1 MTDTVTSP
9 RGPGLRAWR
18 ALIAHE
24 GRMVRRD
31 TAGLVIPLGLPMLL
45 LVMNGSGD
53 SPPVPGLSGMSQQL
67 AYVLPMVIV
76 LTIATVGVINMPSFL
91 ATYRRYKILRRLAVT
106 PARPSMVLV
115 AQAVVGIAQAAAG
128 ITLVVVVAA
137 LLFGLSAPADPMGI
151 ALALVLT
158 TTAMFALGM
167 LVAAVS
173 PTPNSAL
180 AIGLVSFFVLMA
192 LGGGFGPRGNLPD
205 GVAAVGEYLPFG
217 AGLDTLMA
225 AWIGQPLDVAQL
237 GALAGVTV
245 VAAAVSARVFR
256 WT

>member
-1 MTDTVTSP
+1 MTAAVTPP

-18 ALIAHE
+18 ALVAHE

-53 SPPVPGLSGMSQQL
+53 SPPVPGLGGMTYQL

-115 AQAVVGIAQAAAG
+115 AQAVVGLAQAAAG
-128 ITLVVVVAA
+128 IVLVVVAA
-137 LLFGLSAPADPMGI
+137 AVLFDLSPPADPLGL
-151 ALALVLT
+151 AVALVLT

-173 PTPNSAL
+173 PTPNAAL

-205 GVAAVGEYLPFG
+205 GVATVGAHLPFG
-217 AGLDTLMA
+217 AGLDALRA
-225 AWIGQPLDVAQL
+225 AWTGGPLDIAQL
-237 GALAGVTV
+237 GVLAGVTV
-245 VAAAVSARVFR
+245 VAAAVSARLFR
-256 WT
+256 WE